1 MLAAATLKLLNEIAL
16 TWNQTGADRVSM
28 RWRNETRTAEA
39 HVSYYLTPICEGGLG
54 AAANHSNFPERRGCD
69 VLSSALRFAWICKQ
83 LERFRN
89 ISPTFSLP
97 CEKYCTFTGNW
108 LEKI

>member
-28 RWRNETRTAEA
+28 RWRNETRT
-39 HVSYYLTPICEGGLG
+39 TPICEGGLG

-83 LERFRN
+83 LETFRN
-89 ISPTFSLP
+89 ISPALS
-97 CEKYCTFTGNW
+97 
-108 LEKI
+108 